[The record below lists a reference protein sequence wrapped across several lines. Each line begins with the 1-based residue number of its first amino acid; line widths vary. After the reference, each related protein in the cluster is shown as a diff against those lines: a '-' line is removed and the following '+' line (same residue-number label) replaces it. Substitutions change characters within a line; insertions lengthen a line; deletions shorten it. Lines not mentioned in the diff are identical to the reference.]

1 MNIAVLFGGI
11 SPERNVSLKG
21 GKAVVNALKSLGYNV
36 KPVDPA
42 LGANC
47 LVDIDNIEIPGR
59 TPTDEELLQYPT
71 SNLIK
76 AIDSEVFNDVELA
89 FLVLHGINGEDGKMQ
104 ALLELRGIPYTG
116 SDVKAS
122 SLAIDKSSSKMV
134 FHASGILTAPWIIA
148 RRSDLDNFEF
158 LEEIRSEIGGR
169 VVFKPN
175 DQGSSIGVNII
186 DSGNLDE
193 MHEALKDT
201 LQYSNTA
208 IIEPFI
214 GGQEITVGIIGGES
228 LPIVE
233 IIPGEGFYD
242 YEHKYTKGQ
251 SEYICPAEL
260 TPDIDEFTRGIA
272 ETAFAELGC
281 SGFARADFR
290 LNDEGQPFI
299 MEMNTIPGFTETS
312 LVPMAAK
319 ELDID
324 FPELCQ
330 RIIDLAIEKNQ

>member
-1 MNIAVLFGGI
+1 MKIAVLFGGI

-21 GKAVVNALKSLGYNV
+21 GKAVVNALKSLGHDV

-42 LGANC
+42 LGENC
-47 LVDIDNIEIPGR
+47 LVDIESIEIPDHA
-59 TPTDEELLQYPT
+59 PTEEEMAEFPT

-76 AIDSEVFNDVELA
+76 AISSDVFDDVELA
-89 FLVLHGINGEDGKMQ
+89 FLVLHGINGEDGKIQ

-116 SDVKAS
+116 SNVKAS
-122 SLAIDKSSSKMV
+122 SLSIDKSSSKMV
-134 FHASGILTAPWIIA
+134 FHASGILTAPWIVA
-148 RRSDLDNFEF
+148 NHSDIDNFEF

-175 DQGSSIGVNII
+175 DQGSSIGVHII

-201 LQYSNTA
+201 LQYSKKA

-214 GGQEITVGIIGGES
+214 EGREITVGIIGGES
-228 LPIVE
+228 LPIIE
-233 IIPGEGFYD
+233 IVPGEGFYD
-242 YEHKYTKGQ
+242 YKHKYTKGQ

-330 RIIDLAIEKNQ
+330 RIIDLALESE